1 MKDINY
7 LKSQTKQITRLI
19 EIYLKKNLSVSEIK
33 DHVITIFN
41 ETDTLLE
48 YLWDVPKK
56 ELDRLEDDLNLLL
69 YYVDVDINFYTKET
83 PIRRLDEL
91 TKKIS
96 ECLNK
101 IYDTLNEFKSNPR
114 DSKVSKKKRY

>member
-7 LKSQTKQITRLI
+7 LKSQIKQITRLI

-41 ETDTLLE
+41 ETDILLE

-56 ELDRLEDDLNLLL
+56 ELDRLENDLNLLL
-69 YYVDVDINFYTKET
+69 YYVDVDINFYIKEM

-91 TKKIS
+91 MKKIS
-96 ECLNK
+96 GCLNK